1 MKAEAAPNRTF
12 QFITYV
18 FIISILFCFFYF
30 FFGGRILNDLKA
42 HRIEKDFSK
51 MTLPADT
58 ELIETASFVG
68 NSGNGNHV
76 EIQTGILIHTK
87 LDEDTLRDHFKDFD
101 VLTVPD
107 DLKYSFFLDFQ
118 SLGEKDSAHGYYVIS
133 KYFEAFTQMD
143 LRGH

>member
-1 MKAEAAPNRTF
+1 
-12 QFITYV
+12 
-18 FIISILFCFFYF
+18 
-30 FFGGRILNDLKA
+30 
-42 HRIEKDFSK
+42 

-76 EIQTGILIHTK
+76 EIQAGILIHTK

-101 VLTVPD
+101 VLTVPA
-107 DLKYSFFLDFQ
+107 DLKYSFFLNFQ